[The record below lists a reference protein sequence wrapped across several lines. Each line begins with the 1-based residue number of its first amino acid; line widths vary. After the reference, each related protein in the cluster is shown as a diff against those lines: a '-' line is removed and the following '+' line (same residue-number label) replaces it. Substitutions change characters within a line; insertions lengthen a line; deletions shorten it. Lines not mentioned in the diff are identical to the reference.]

1 MKSLLNVDLE
11 QFIEIREQHNKPTF
25 IVESCVVS
33 ARADMDSSSNG
44 EPLVWIA
51 FEADNSDIAI
61 ILVKNEVDTD
71 TDKVACFL
79 GFGMNSSRREGVV
92 GTEEKRPVMVRIHYT
107 RSLSIT

>member
-1 MKSLLNVDLE
+1 M
-11 QFIEIREQHNKPTF
+11 
-25 IVESCVVS
+25 VS

-51 FEADNSDIAI
+51 LEADNSDIAI
-61 ILVKNEVDTD
+61 ILVRNEVDTD

-92 GTEEKRPVMVRIHYT
+92 GTEEKRPVMVRLPYT
-107 RSLSIT
+107 RSLSITGCSQQC